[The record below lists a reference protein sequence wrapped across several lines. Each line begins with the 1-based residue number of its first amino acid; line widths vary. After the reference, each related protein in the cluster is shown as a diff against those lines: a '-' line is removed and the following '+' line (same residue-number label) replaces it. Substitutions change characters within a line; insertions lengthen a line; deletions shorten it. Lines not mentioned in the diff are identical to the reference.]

1 MEGKAQVDD
10 VLRFIFPPREYVEN
24 GTDYIQHISPEE
36 PLKED
41 ITLLASLLQKKLK
54 ERQARM
60 RGICD
65 VRYEI
70 YDEAFNELIR
80 QVAINCPERGLLLM
94 KVRDE
99 LKIGCAAYKALYESS
114 VVFGVRKQVQAEEG
128 VKEMENKIKDLERQK
143 KILDNYKIDYTN
155 EFAS

>member
-1 MEGKAQVDD
+1 
-10 VLRFIFPPREYVEN
+10 
-24 GTDYIQHISPEE
+24 
-36 PLKED
+36 
-41 ITLLASLLQKKLK
+41 
-54 ERQARM
+54 M

-80 QVAINCPERGLLLM
+80 QVAINCPERGTPIFVKSKKGLLLM

-143 KILDNYKIDYTN
+143 KILDNYVSFPTGYMLIIFCRKSIIQMSLQVRKN
-155 EFAS
+155 PMLKGMRLMRKKGRRSRSF

>member
-10 VLRFIFPPREYVEN
+10 ILQMIFPPRKMTYENKDYVQN
-24 GTDYIQHISPEE
+24 ISTED

-41 ITLLASLLQKKLK
+41 ITLLAIKLQQKLK
-54 ERQARM
+54 ERQARVK
-60 RGICD
+60 GICD

-99 LKIGCAAYKALYESS
+99 MKITTAAYKALYESS
-114 VVFGVRKQVQAEEG
+114 VVFGVRKQVQAEAG
-128 VKEMENKIKDLERQK
+128 VQSMENQIKELERNK
-143 KILDNYKIDYTN
+143 KILENYKI
-155 EFAS
+155 E